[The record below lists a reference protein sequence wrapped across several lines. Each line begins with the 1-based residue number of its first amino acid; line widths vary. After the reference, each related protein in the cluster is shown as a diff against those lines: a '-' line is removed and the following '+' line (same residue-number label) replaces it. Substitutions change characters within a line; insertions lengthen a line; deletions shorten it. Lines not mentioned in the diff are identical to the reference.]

1 MTEPEEQRA
10 ICAREQRDIGA
21 SRSSS
26 EMETGFEKGRQRIT
40 DGDSLSR
47 RSFLGVAA
55 TGSLGAVAG
64 CTSSEETDEEPEFG
78 AGEDTERL
86 RMSASEFLDEG
97 TLYKTPN
104 CSCCLEYTEYL
115 ETTTDASIETVG
127 VSDLAVTKEE
137 YGVPEDVESCHTLD
151 VGQYFIEGHVPREA
165 IGKLAEEQPDI
176 AGIALPEMP
185 LGSPGMP
192 GEQKEAFV
200 IYAVAADQSYTE
212 FMQL

>member
-1 MTEPEEQRA
+1 MEKESDTE
-10 ICAREQRDIGA
+10 
-21 SRSSS
+21 
-26 EMETGFEKGRQRIT
+26 RQLAN
-40 DGDSLSR
+40 GSLRSR
-47 RSFLGVAA
+47 RSFLAVATA
-55 TGSLGAVAG
+55 GSLGVLAG
-64 CTSSEETDEEPEFG
+64 CTGSDQEEQKPEFG
-78 AGEDTERL
+78 AGEDTEHL
-86 RMSASEFLDEG
+86 RTSASEFLDEG

-115 ETTTDASIETVG
+115 ETTTDASIETVS

-137 YGVPEDVESCHTLD
+137 YGVPGDVESCHTLD

-192 GEQKEAFV
+192 GEQTEVFV

-212 FMQL
+212 FMRL

>member
-1 MTEPEEQRA
+1 MIDLEKQLPIYGQEK
-10 ICAREQRDIGA
+10 RDIA
-21 SRSSS
+21 TPRSSLKTGKES
-26 EMETGFEKGRQRIT
+26 EVGRKLT
-40 DGDSLSR
+40 DGSLLSR

-55 TGSLGAVAG
+55 AGSLGVIAG
-64 CTSSEETDEEPEFG
+64 CTGSAKDDQEPEFG

-86 RMSASEFLDEG
+86 RASASAFLEEG

-104 CSCCLEYTEYL
+104 CACCLEYTEYL
-115 ETTTDASIETVG
+115 ETTTDASIEVVG

-137 YGVPEDVESCHTLD
+137 YGVPEEVESCHTLD

-192 GEQKEAFV
+192 GEQTEVFV
-200 IYAVAADQSYTE
+200 IYAVAADETYTE
-212 FMQL
+212 FMRL

>member
-1 MTEPEEQRA
+1 MEKESETERQLA
-10 ICAREQRDIGA
+10 N
-21 SRSSS
+21 
-26 EMETGFEKGRQRIT
+26 GFLR
-40 DGDSLSR
+40 SR

-55 TGSLGAVAG
+55 AGSLGALAG
-64 CTSSEETDEEPEFG
+64 CTGSDKEEQKPEFG

-86 RMSASEFLDEG
+86 RTSASEFLNEG

-115 ETTTDASIETVG
+115 ETTTDANIETVG

-165 IGKLAEEQPDI
+165 IGKLGEKRPGI

-192 GEQKEAFV
+192 GEQTEVFV

-212 FMQL
+212 FMRL